1 MLKILKTLGY
11 LREKNNP
18 ERGEKMRI
26 EGTTNKMMNFLK
38 KNGINLSELSRIAGI
53 PYKLLYASVR
63 DKNRKRELRADEFLS
78 ICEALEVDPGIFA
91 KERSTK

>member
-1 MLKILKTLGY
+1 MKKILKTLGY

-38 KNGINLSELSRIAGI
+38 KNGINLSELSRTSGVS
-53 PYKLLYASVR
+53 YKLLYASVR
-63 DKNRKRELRADEFLS
+63 DKSRKRELRADEFLS

>member
-1 MLKILKTLGY
+1 MKKILKTLGY

-38 KNGINLSELSRIAGI
+38 KNGINLSELSRTSGVS
-53 PYKLLYASVR
+53 YKLLYASVR
-63 DKNRKRELRADEFLS
+63 DKNRKS
-78 ICEALEVDPGIFA
+78 CQ
-91 KERSTK
+91 

>member
-1 MLKILKTLGY
+1 MKKILKTLGY

-38 KNGINLSELSRIAGI
+38 KNGINLSETGQE
-53 PYKLLYASVR
+53 YHYA
-63 DKNRKRELRADEFLS
+63 
-78 ICEALEVDPGIFA
+78 CMQ
-91 KERSTK
+91 ERMS

>member
-1 MLKILKTLGY
+1 MKKILKTLGY

-38 KNGINLSELSRIAGI
+38 KNGINLSELSRTSGVS
-53 PYKLLYASVR
+53 YK
-63 DKNRKRELRADEFLS
+63 
-78 ICEALEVDPGIFA
+78 
-91 KERSTK
+91 